1 MSNAER
7 KSLIT
12 RLINESCVNG
22 GETDVTRVAL
32 FSDLVLEFRK
42 MFSKELSKTEKEY
55 SSVVSVKVSEK
66 EITDMSMCAYR
77 YNFEGGV
84 ICPKKYIPKEMFI
97 EDTDKGVSLEDL
109 QSRVKVDLSSYI
121 YSSEQLGNY
130 TRLDIRWEVA
140 SDINDVY
147 SGYDMFTLL
156 EGFIGDAHKSE
167 SNTHPDLA
175 VLVDIMNLGADTND
189 ICLESDV
196 DIVFAIRKDLLPDSL
211 AQYLDTDYYIGSIPM
226 SPACY
231 SQLSY
236 VDIGCICTT
245 YLSALASVYFKE
257 Y

>member
-55 SSVVSVKVSEK
+55 SSVVCVKVSEK
-66 EITDMSMCAYR
+66 EITDMSMCAYM
-77 YNFEGGV
+77 YNFKGGV
-84 ICPKKYIPKEMFI
+84 ICPKKYIPKELFA
-97 EDTDKGVSLEDL
+97 EANVNGVSLENL
-109 QSRVKVDLSSYI
+109 QSKVKADLNSYL
-121 YSSEQLGNY
+121 YSSEKLEGY
-130 TRLDIRWEVA
+130 TRLDIHWEVA

-156 EGFIGDAHKSE
+156 EGFIGDTRKSDC
-167 SNTHPDLA
+167 NTRPDLA
-175 VLVDIMNLGADTND
+175 ILVDVMNLGTNTD
-189 ICLESDV
+189 AICLESDV

-231 SQLSY
+231 SQPSLP
-236 VDIGCICTT
+236 
-245 YLSALASVYFKE
+245 E